1 MNILMKGLDT
11 LGQRGINV
19 CGDDEVHAILAEPE
33 LQVIVGEA
41 EKRTYG

>member
-1 MNILMKGLDT
+1 MKGLDT

-19 CGDDEVHAILAEPE
+19 CGDDKIHAFLAKPE
-33 LQVIVGEA
+33 LQVIVDEA